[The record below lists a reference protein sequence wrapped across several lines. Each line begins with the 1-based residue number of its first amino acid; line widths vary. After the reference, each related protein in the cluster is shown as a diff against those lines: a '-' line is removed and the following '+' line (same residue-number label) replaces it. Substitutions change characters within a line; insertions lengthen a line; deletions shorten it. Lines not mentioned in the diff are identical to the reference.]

1 MLKPSR
7 AIFVLLALA
16 GAAALATLATGQE
29 SAAPQ
34 ELPSAMSAPATVS
47 QGASTRS
54 AEQVETEK
62 STPQQQELARE
73 MVSAMYAKDPAAIKQ
88 LIAPSTLKCIGK
100 NEDYLDDRIRRQFA
114 LPISKDYHLTVTKLP
129 PNVMNATQYATYPMP
144 PTHLMGIE
152 FATQDGGTATV
163 NEMIGQEVVAQ
174 PSPTTSALTRYVV
187 WFIIPLGALA
197 MLALGVGYRSIWWL
211 GCGLVVGA
219 VGLGLLLLIGNP
231 IGQREGKWYE
241 VQPCPTALGMQRFAR
256 LQQMRAQG
264 RARAKE
270 ALARV
275 QEPLKS
281 QLLAL
286 IGKRDNADAWK
297 LCMSSLHVDFTTAH
311 RIVAMLAG
319 DEPD

>member
-7 AIFVLLALA
+7 TIFALLALA

-34 ELPSAMSAPATVS
+34 ESPSAMRAPAAVP

-62 STPQQQELARE
+62 ATPQQQELARE

-114 LPISKDYHLTVTKLP
+114 LPISKNYHLTVTRLP

-144 PTHLMGIE
+144 PTHLMGME
-152 FATQDGGTATV
+152 FATEDGGTATV

-174 PSPTTSALTRYVV
+174 PSPTTSALTRLVV
-187 WFIIPLGALA
+187 WFIIPLGALV
-197 MLALGVGYRSIWWL
+197 MLALGVGYRSIWCL

-219 VGLGLLLLIGNP
+219 VGLLLLIGNP
-231 IGQREGKWYE
+231 IGQGEGKWYE

-286 IGKRDNADAWK
+286 IDKRDNADAWK

>member
-7 AIFVLLALA
+7 TIFVLLALA

-34 ELPSAMSAPATVS
+34 ESPSAMRAPAAVP

-62 STPQQQELARE
+62 ATPQQQELARE

-114 LPISKDYHLTVTKLP
+114 LPISKNYHLTVTKLP

-163 NEMIGQEVVAQ
+163 NEMIGQEN
-174 PSPTTSALTRYVV
+174 
-187 WFIIPLGALA
+187 GH
-197 MLALGVGYRSIWWL
+197 
-211 GCGLVVGA
+211 
-219 VGLGLLLLIGNP
+219 
-231 IGQREGKWYE
+231 WYE
-241 VQPCPTALGMQRFAR
+241 AQRCPTELGMQQFAKR
-256 LQQMRAQG
+256 QQMRAASRQ
-264 RARAKE
+264 RAK
-270 ALARV
+270 AAMAGV

-286 IGKRDNADAWK
+286 VAKRDNADAWK
-297 LCMSSLHVDFTTAH
+297 LCMKSLHVDYPTA
-311 RIVAMLAG
+311 RGIVALLAG
-319 DEPD
+319 DEAD